1 MMKTGKSN
9 KNSTTNFKNAIAVS
23 KEGVLLGLHVIPKSD
38 KTCFPVKYDKWRK
51 SMEIK
56 VNCEARENKANDELI
71 ACLASFFS
79 MNEKGIIIVYGRKS
93 RDKTVLLRKKNM
105 NEINAKIVGALSE
118 L

>member
-1 MMKTGKSN
+1 
-9 KNSTTNFKNAIAVS
+9 
-23 KEGVLLGLHVIPKSD
+23 
-38 KTCFPVKYDKWRK
+38 
-51 SMEIK
+51 MEIK

-79 MNEKGIIIVYGRKS
+79 MNEKEIIIVYGGKS